1 MLAIIN
7 KQLNYLESLSKLLRL
22 HFQIKLVG
30 FWFESQV
37 YCFQMQAE
45 WPFSDVTTMEC
56 FRIQIFARG

>member
-30 FWFESQV
+30 FWFESQA

-45 WPFSDVTTMEC
+45 WKFSDVATMVC
-56 FRIQIFARG
+56 FRIK